1 MTNQTKILIGILVVL
16 VILVGGLFVYNKL
29 LIPEKPIV
37 PERPTPE
44 KPAIPS
50 ERVSPKLSVSIPSR
64 LEMTAYKSFSFNFS
78 IGNERG
84 YPEAKDVNI
93 TLTLGETSILVTP
106 NNVNIASG
114 ESQNFK
120 AEFNKIPPGDFNL
133 YLKIEGKPDISI
145 SKSIP
150 LNSQIVIGLDQYHA
164 RPSTWRI
171 NQRDCPECRTFWSIQ
186 TGKFMEDL
194 SKENIKVIIIE
205 SPLDDKVMEKINV
218 LVIGGYLNKV
228 VTPTEIKELKNFL
241 NQQGGLF
248 LVGSG
253 SGSVL
258 TERLLFNDLI
268 ESLHLLVKIN
278 EDDCNIGGRYT
289 KEIIKHDITAEAAV
303 LGGILY
309 FGCSLKTEIPLI
321 PLVTYE
327 NRTFYAIQY
336 YAKGKIGVM
345 GSFEMLTDARLDKC
359 PFCRKIIL
367 NLIKWLATPP
377 TPEEI
382 ETLG

>member
-78 IGNERG
+78 FGNERG

-145 SKSIP
+145 SKIIP
-150 LNSQIVIGLDQYHA
+150 LKSQIVVGLDEYHVG
-164 RPSTWRI
+164 RI
-171 NQRDCPECRTFWSIQ
+171 PCWEKGTTVFRAVPLGTTNFLEYL
-186 TGKFMEDL
+186 G
-194 SKENIKVIIIE
+194 KENIKTEIFNSRLTTE
-205 SPLDDKVMEKINV
+205 TLKNINV
-218 LVIGGYLNKV
+218 LIIAY
-228 VTPTEIKELKNFL
+228 PTQPISISEKEAIKKFL
-241 NQQGGLF
+241 NQGGGL
-248 LVGSG
+248 LLAASH
-253 SGSVL
+253 L
-258 TERLLFNDLI
+258 QKETEEIRTFAINDLAV
-268 ESLHLLVKIN
+268 SLNLPLKFSTRFCTFDDFSNVWVQEIIGHPVTSGINAVLRQCGTLDTDLPLISLVKQ
-278 EDDCNIGGRYT
+278 DG
-289 KEIIKHDITAEAAV
+289 K
-303 LGGILY
+303 GI
-309 FGCSLKTEIPLI
+309 
-321 PLVTYE
+321 
-327 NRTFYAIQY
+327 YAIQY
-336 YAKGKIGVM
+336 YSNGKIGAIASGEV
-345 GSFEMLTDARLDKC
+345 FTNQVFDTCHQCQELN
-359 PFCRKIIL
+359 L